1 MIRRYTYPWQILF
14 GLGGQVCFG
23 GQRSFR
29 ADARACLDRLAPPL
43 QVYGAEYIPVCGPAL
58 ITVNHYFRPGFNV
71 WWAALA
77 IASVMPEEMHW
88 TMTGELTYPG
98 KWYAG
103 LGGAGSRWLLGR
115 LARVYG
121 FTAMPPMPPR
131 PGDVAA
137 RGLAVRRVLSYARE
151 HPAALIGLAPE
162 GMDMPGG
169 VLGWPPEGAGRFIAL
184 LAGFGFRVTPV
195 GAYEQDGAFCLHFG
209 PAYALYLPAGLAAG
223 EKDRV
228 AAQIIMGAIARLL
241 PLPLRGEFA

>member
-1 MIRRYTYPWQILF
+1 MHPHYTYPWRTMLVLCRQVLT
-14 GLGGQVCFG
+14 GGR
-23 GQRSFR
+23 RSFR

-43 QVYGAEYIPVCGPAL
+43 QVYGAEHIPVCGPAL
-58 ITVNHYFRPGFNV
+58 ITVNHYCRPGFNA
-71 WWAALA
+71 WWIALA
-77 IASVMPEEMHW
+77 IASVAPEEMHW
-88 TMTGELTYPG
+88 TMTGELTFPG

-103 LGGAGSRWLLGR
+103 LGGAGSCWLLGR

-131 PGDVAA
+131 PGDAAA

-184 LAGFGFRVTPV
+184 LAGMGFCVTPV
-195 GAYEQDGAFCLHFG
+195 GAYEQDGAFRLHFG
-209 PAYALYLPAGLAAG
+209 PPYTLRLPTGLSAE
-223 EKDRV
+223 EKDRS
-228 AAQIIMGAIARLL
+228 AAQVVMAAIARLL
-241 PLPLRGEFA
+241 PLPMRGEFA